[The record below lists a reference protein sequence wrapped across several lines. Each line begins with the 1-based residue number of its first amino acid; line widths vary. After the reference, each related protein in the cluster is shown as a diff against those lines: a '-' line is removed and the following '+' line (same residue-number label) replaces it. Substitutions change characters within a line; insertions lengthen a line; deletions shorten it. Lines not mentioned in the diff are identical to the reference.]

1 MHNSPDNH
9 SLDKM
14 SQFTSYLRLLF
25 LSEVKYGECFLP
37 AGEKKLRAAH
47 WRSPVDK
54 YRLFLS
60 FQAMMSLVSP
70 KVWPSLI
77 SINHRGTY
85 PQISFKL
92 VGFAWKAHELVV
104 SIYLCMVATT
114 TGSLMWPYIRQN
126 WVILVETLHLQTLL
140 ANIRP
145 FLHKILTSL
154 AFKHWAA

>member
-1 MHNSPDNH
+1 MCGWFWIEPRAAQCKANKGSKRLPVSLSYREKIARNLNNSTLNMVLFMTHH

-77 SINHRGTY
+77 SINHRGAY

-92 VGFAWKAHELVV
+92 VSFAWKAHKLVV
-104 SIYLCMVATT
+104 SIYL
-114 TGSLMWPYIRQN
+114 W
-126 WVILVETLHLQTLL
+126 
-140 ANIRP
+140 
-145 FLHKILTSL
+145 
-154 AFKHWAA
+154 